1 MLVLLCS
8 FSAQFSAVYL
18 KLNLIG
24 LSGERM
30 KDILLYLSNGGF
42 LSAFI
47 KTAVAG
53 VISGFGFGMI
63 LSLIGYSSYKTFNLL
78 ERSID

>member
-1 MLVLLCS
+1 
-8 FSAQFSAVYL
+8 
-18 KLNLIG
+18 
-24 LSGERM
+24 M